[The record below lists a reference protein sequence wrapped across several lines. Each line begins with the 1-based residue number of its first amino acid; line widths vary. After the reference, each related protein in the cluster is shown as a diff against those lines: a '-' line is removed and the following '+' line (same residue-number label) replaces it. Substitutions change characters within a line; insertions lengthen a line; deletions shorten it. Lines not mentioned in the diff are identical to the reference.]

1 MLQPN
6 HNIVFDVQKALM
18 SGDKIGSTQL
28 IQTHLT
34 DVTTTFLLV
43 CPFAVVFVLRIFQC
57 RISILS
63 RVSYWLDPNTNA
75 SIKRPKSSVNS

>member
-1 MLQPN
+1 MT
-6 HNIVFDVQKALM
+6 
-18 SGDKIGSTQL
+18 GDKIGSTQL
-28 IQTHLT
+28 KQTHLT
-34 DVTTTFLLV
+34 NVTTTSLLV

-63 RVSYWLDPNTNA
+63 CVSYWMDPNTNA